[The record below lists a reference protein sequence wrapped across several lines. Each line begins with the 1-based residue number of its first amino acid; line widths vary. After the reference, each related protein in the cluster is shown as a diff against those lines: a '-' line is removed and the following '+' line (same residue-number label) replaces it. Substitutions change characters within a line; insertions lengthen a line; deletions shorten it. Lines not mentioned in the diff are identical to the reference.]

1 MIEYIYFVKC
11 PNCEDEHFYFFND
24 AKECAMSQLSK
35 KPIITQTEVNR
46 NDFGECTDSCDLGT
60 VWSWEDM
67 MKDAPVDSERTTF
80 AKADTLECDNCFDP
94 EFDELDNSLDVPVA
108 RKPVPADM
116 TIESLVEEMEENEDT
131 VECKVC
137 EELYDKAKCQKDP
150 ERGWVCEACCGTKTE
165 SLNNSKTWI
174 CFFEDQEIGTVTA
187 ATRAEAL
194 EAMMNE
200 YPEYPYSIYDGC
212 FTVEPEDGIDPDY
225 EEITE
230 SCDTALTEASKYKD
244 SVEFHYDNLT
254 VDIVTKVIPA
264 TRWDPEDYEEGEY
277 TGNFDFEVDTNTV
290 KEVLWNEFITEEDVE
305 DIPGGLEALEDDA
318 AWEAYLDTHFE
329 ELLKKYNDKFLEYFK
344 EDAEEEAREVFRD
357 RYVELHS
364 EGPDPDRAY
373 DEWRDS
379 QYFEEECPRQPI
391 EESMDPDELVE
402 LEYPSLTV
410 TLQGPKQATDDW
422 EEIEHTANHVFLVPK
437 GDIATVIWENWIT
450 EEDAEDVLGGLKT
463 LEDDKLWNLFLEDH
477 FDILFEKYN
486 KQILDY
492 YREEATEDFRERSQE
507 DSDLTRF
514 VNNTKPKSYLE
525 ELEESADYHKHLVDC
540 PECGVAESFDHET
553 GICINCG
560 FNI

>member
-67 MKDAPVDSERTTF
+67 MKDVPADPEQTTF

-94 EFDELDNSLDVPVA
+94 EFDELDNSLDVPVV

-116 TIESLVEEMEENEDT
+116 SIDDLVEAMEANEDD
-131 VECKVC
+131 VECKNC
-137 EELYDKAKCQKDP
+137 GELFDKSECVYDEDY
-150 ERGWVCEACCGTKTE
+150 RGWLCWPCQRAVTDHGGYINIGEVPLDE
-165 SLNNSKTWI
+165 SSKH
-174 CFFEDQEIGTVTA
+174 
-187 ATRAEAL
+187 
-194 EAMMNE
+194 
-200 YPEYPYSIYDGC
+200 
-212 FTVEPEDGIDPDY
+212 
-225 EEITE
+225 
-230 SCDTALTEASKYKD
+230 KK

-264 TRWDPEDYEEGEY
+264 TRWDPEEYEEGEY
-277 TGNFDFEVDTNTV
+277 TDDFDFEVDTDTV
-290 KEVLWNEFITEEDVE
+290 EEVLWNEFITEEDVT
-305 DIPGGLEALEDDA
+305 DVPGGLEALEDEDA
-318 AWEAYLDTHFE
+318 WKVFLDEHFE
-329 ELLKKYNDKFLEYFK
+329 DLLEKYNDKFLEYFK
-344 EDAEEEAREVFRD
+344 EEAEEEAREVFRD

-410 TLQGPKQATDDW
+410 TLQGPKQAADDW

-486 KQILDY
+486 AQILDY

-514 VNNTKPKSYLE
+514 VNNNKPKSYLE